1 MALPHVSGNVSDV
14 CLSPAS
20 FEDDSC
26 SSDESC
32 DDMPDSPTSDDSQ
45 PSNSSSGLNG
55 SQPGS
60 GRTRRR
66 VGGKGSSEFTGKK
79 QHRPSSGNHK
89 EKEPHLVARRN
100 ARERRRVQ
108 LVNDGFV
115 RLRRKI
121 PTEPRN
127 KKLSKVK
134 TLRSA
139 INYIMHLQETLNEAA
154 NRQTR
159 MEEMENVGM
168 NVALAHQA
176 PPHYDWP
183 QYEVPMV
190 RQITFISFASYFG
203 VVSVSCKS
211 FIKRISFRLVLFLQE
226 LNQSYRM
233 FCSIA
238 DKVV

>member
-1 MALPHVSGNVSDV
+1 MALPHLSSDAIDV

-20 FEDDSC
+20 LDDDSC

-32 DDMPDSPTSDDSQ
+32 DDLLDSTVPQDGSQ
-45 PSNSSSGLNG
+45 PSTPSSGPNG
-55 SQPGS
+55 SQAG
-60 GRTRRR
+60 GVRTRRR
-66 VGGKGSSEFTGKK
+66 GSGKGSPEHSGKK
-79 QHRPSSGNHK
+79 HHRPPAQQK
-89 EKEPHLVARRN
+89 EKEPHLVQRRN

-139 INYIMHLQETLNEAA
+139 INYILHLQETLNEAA

-159 MEEMENVGM
+159 MEEMETVGM
-168 NVALAHQA
+168 TVAMAHQA
-176 PPHYDWP
+176 QPLYNDWQQYDVQNMCNGYSDYP
-183 QYEVPMV
+183 IENHPGY
-190 RQITFISFASYFG
+190 Y
-203 VVSVSCKS
+203 
-211 FIKRISFRLVLFLQE
+211 
-226 LNQSYRM
+226 Y
-233 FCSIA
+233 
-238 DKVV
+238 

>member
-1 MALPHVSGNVSDV
+1 MALPHLSSDPSEV

-20 FEDDSC
+20 LDDDSY

-32 DDMPDSPTSDDSQ
+32 DDLPDSPVSQDSDQ
-45 PSNSSSGLNG
+45 PSSGPNG
-55 SQPGS
+55 SQS
-60 GRTRRR
+60 GVRTRRR
-66 VGGKGSSEFTGKK
+66 GSGKDSSEHPGKK
-79 QHRPSSGNHK
+79 HLRPPTQQK
-89 EKEPHLVARRN
+89 EKEPHLVQRRN

-159 MEEMENVGM
+159 MEEMETVGM
-168 NVALAHQA
+168 TVAMAHQA
-176 PPHYDWP
+176 QPLYNEWQQYDVQNMCNGYNDYP
-183 QYEVPMV
+183 VENHPGY
-190 RQITFISFASYFG
+190 Y
-203 VVSVSCKS
+203 
-211 FIKRISFRLVLFLQE
+211 
-226 LNQSYRM
+226 Y
-233 FCSIA
+233 
-238 DKVV
+238 

>member
-1 MALPHVSGNVSDV
+1 MLHNYLTLNTMALPHVSSDTSDV

-20 FEDDSC
+20 LDDSY

-32 DDMPDSPTSDDSQ
+32 DDLPDSPASDDSQ
-45 PSNSSSGLNG
+45 HSLASSGPNG
-55 SQPGS
+55 PQSGS
-60 GRTRRR
+60 VRTRRR
-66 VGGKGSSEFTGKK
+66 ASGKGNSALTGKK
-79 QHRPSSGNHK
+79 HLRPAAQQK

-176 PPHYDWP
+176 QPHYDSWP
-183 QYEVPMV
+183 QYDMQMV
-190 RQITFISFASYFG
+190 RYTNNISFIEISNNSSIFQFENITF
-203 VVSVSCKS
+203 
-211 FIKRISFRLVLFLQE
+211 LL
-226 LNQSYRM
+226 
-233 FCSIA
+233 
-238 DKVV
+238 

>member
-20 FEDDSC
+20 LDDDSC

-32 DDMPDSPTSDDSQ
+32 DDLPDSPTSDDSQ
-45 PSNSSSGLNG
+45 PSHSSSGLSG

-66 VGGKGSSEFTGKK
+66 VGGKGTSEFTGKK
-79 QHRPSSGNHK
+79 QLRPAANHK

-154 NRQTR
+154 NRQSR

-176 PPHYDWP
+176 QPHYDWQ

-190 RQITFISFASYFG
+190 RPITCVSY
-203 VVSVSCKS
+203 
-211 FIKRISFRLVLFLQE
+211 Q
-226 LNQSYRM
+226 Y
-233 FCSIA
+233 
-238 DKVV
+238 